1 MESISVWAHWKVK
14 VTQSCPTLCNP
25 MDLVHGIFQARTLG
39 WAAFPFSRRSSQP
52 RDRTQVSHIAGRCF
66 TSWSTREAL
75 EHLTWSLLE
84 IYKISYVVSWLS
96 VQLLQDWMFWGL
108 LGQLPPAHPRF
119 WFPKLCYCCLFFFG
133 PCGFIP
139 LKNSYYNF
147 NKISAKSE
155 SQCTCSTCHHYLELV
170 FLKLVSKTICC
181 ED

>member
-1 MESISVWAHWKVK
+1 MGYSPRGRKESDMTEKLHFHTYFQEYFLAPVEAFWRSMK
-14 VTQSCPTLCNP
+14 
-25 MDLVHGIFQARTLG
+25 LVCSFLAFCAITLG
-39 WAAFPFSRRSSQP
+39 LNVFRTARSATTCPS
-52 RDRTQVSHIAGRCF
+52 TFLVSKIM
-66 TSWSTREAL
+66 L
-75 EHLTWSLLE
+75 LLSLL
-84 IYKISYVVSWLS
+84 
-96 VQLLQDWMFWGL
+96 F
-108 LGQLPPAHPRF
+108 
-119 WFPKLCYCCLFFFG
+119 FFFG